1 VSAREEGVVAVA
13 LAVADG
19 GEEVVGSVAAAELV
33 LPGGRELEVVA
44 GDSDVV
50 VVVVEH
56 EVGDGF
62 SGEFAPAFEHD
73 VKVHH

>member
-1 VSAREEGVVAVA
+1 MVGVVE
-13 LAVADG
+13 D
-19 GEEVVGSVAAAELV
+19 
-33 LPGGRELEVVA
+33 
-44 GDSDVV
+44 
-50 VVVVEH
+50 